1 MTDAKIAGLQ
11 ERFVDVKGVRLRYF
25 VGGDGP
31 PMLLVHGFAGA
42 ASNWVEIAP
51 ALLGRHRVLV
61 PDLPGHGLSAPL
73 PAAPGLSVFADRV
86 AAAAAHEDMLPAHV
100 VGHSLGAVVGLR
112 LASRSPGAV
121 RSVVLVSPAGIS
133 SSTRFA
139 AATLTAFGIV
149 RPGRHIGR
157 WIETI
162 ASRPRLRRP
171 VFGPWAV
178 SDGAALSPEATR
190 GLLAGP
196 PLHTDT
202 LSAARALARDDPRP
216 ELDRVTCPCLVVGG
230 ARDVQVP
237 LTDFVDYARRLRAP
251 LRLVADAGHL
261 VIAERPD
268 AVVDAIES
276 FVVDL
281 S

>member
-11 ERFVDVKGVRLRYF
+11 ERFADVKGARLRYF
-25 VGGDGP
+25 VGGAGP
-31 PMLLVHGFAGA
+31 PLLLLHGFAGA

-51 ALLGRHRVLV
+51 ALIARHRVFV

-73 PAAPGLSVFADRV
+73 PAAPGLAVFADRV
-86 AAAAAHEDMLPAHV
+86 AAAAAREGMLPAHV
-100 VGHSLGAVVGLR
+100 AGHSLGAVVALR
-112 LASRSPGAV
+112 LASRSPEAV
-121 RSVVLVSPAGIS
+121 RSLVLVSPAGIS
-133 SSTRFA
+133 SSTR
-139 AATLTAFGIV
+139 TSEVILTAFGVV
-149 RPGRHIGR
+149 RPGRHVGR
-157 WIETI
+157 WIEAI
-162 ASRPRLRRP
+162 AHRPRLRRP

-178 SDGAALSPEATR
+178 SDGTTLSPEATR

-196 PLHTDT
+196 LLHTDT
-202 LSAARALARDDPRP
+202 LSAGRALVRDNPRP
-216 ELDRVTCPCLVVGG
+216 DLHRVTCPCLVVGG

-237 LTDFVDYARRLRAP
+237 VTDFFDYVRRLRAS

-268 AVVDAIES
+268 VVVDAIES
-276 FVVDL
+276 FVEAH